1 MKPDIETIFLMP
13 KQDHS
18 YVSSSNVREVAKM
31 GGNIDQF
38 VPAPIC
44 KALKGRFSKLALNMI
59 SSLEMSSN

>member
-1 MKPDIETIFLMP
+1 MALTNRKMKPEIETIFLMP

-38 VPAPIC
+38 VPFP
-44 KALKGRFSKLALNMI
+44 
-59 SSLEMSSN
+59 SSLHI

>member
-1 MKPDIETIFLMP
+1 MALTNRKMKPDIETIFLMP

-38 VPAPIC
+38 VPPPVC
-44 KALKGRFSKLALNMI
+44 KALKGRFSKLI
-59 SSLEMSSN
+59 